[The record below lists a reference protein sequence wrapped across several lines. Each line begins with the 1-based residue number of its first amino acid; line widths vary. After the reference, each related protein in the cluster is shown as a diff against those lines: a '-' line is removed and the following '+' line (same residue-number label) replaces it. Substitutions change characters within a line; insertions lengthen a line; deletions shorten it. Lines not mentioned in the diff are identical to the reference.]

1 MKIVWLIND
10 NNDNNSSH
18 HLVSTV
24 LSVFTCRFNYY
35 SHLTVEETEDKE
47 VSQQPKALRQQ
58 TVEPRLKPWAAWLQ
72 RPLLFFPLR

>member
-47 VSQQPKALRQQ
+47 VSQQPKALR
-58 TVEPRLKPWAAWLQ
+58 
-72 RPLLFFPLR
+72 